1 MALAEFNPVSPEVLE
16 CPFPFYE
23 ALHAEAP
30 VYFVPAMNIAM
41 VSKYDLLQEVV
52 HDPATY
58 SSAMPTGPADLVRQD
73 EADLDPEL
81 REYRRRAQNASRT
94 LLSADPPEHGRY
106 RSIVNKAF
114 AARRVAGMEDYVREI
129 VTGLIDE
136 FIADGKVDLVTQFA
150 DRLPMSVIADQI
162 GVPRKDLAAFKA
174 RADTAIGGIER
185 KLTPEQELT
194 AARAGIEL
202 QKYFL
207 ARAEERRKD
216 PQDDMLTVLA
226 TAELETDEGPRPLN
240 DDEILSILNQ
250 FQVAG
255 KETTAHEIGMAMLL
269 LVENPD
275 QMAAVQAD
283 LSLVPNFIEE
293 ALRMEAPVRSLFRT
307 TTRDVTL
314 GGVDLPKGTTL
325 MLVFAAA
332 NRDEEQFE
340 DHARFDVSRENAKT
354 HVAFS
359 AGPHYCVGSALARL
373 ELRVAF
379 EELLK
384 RMTNIRRDPAY
395 PAPAHTQSY
404 ILRGL
409 TELHL
414 LFDKA

>member
-1 MALAEFNPVSPEVLE
+1 
-16 CPFPFYE
+16 
-23 ALHAEAP
+23 
-30 VYFVPAMNIAM
+30 
-41 VSKYDLLQEVV
+41 
-52 HDPATY
+52 
-58 SSAMPTGPADLVRQD
+58 
-73 EADLDPEL
+73 
-81 REYRRRAQNASRT
+81 
-94 LLSADPPEHGRY
+94 
-106 RSIVNKAF
+106 
-114 AARRVAGMEDYVREI
+114 
-129 VTGLIDE
+129 
-136 FIADGKVDLVTQFA
+136 
-150 DRLPMSVIADQI
+150 
-162 GVPRKDLAAFKA
+162 
-174 RADTAIGGIER
+174 
-185 KLTPEQELT
+185 
-194 AARAGIEL
+194 
-202 QKYFL
+202 
-207 ARAEERRKD
+207 
-216 PQDDMLTVLA
+216 
-226 TAELETDEGPRPLN
+226 
-240 DDEILSILNQ
+240 
-250 FQVAG
+250 
-255 KETTAHEIGMAMLL
+255 
-269 LVENPD
+269 
-275 QMAAVQAD
+275 
-283 LSLVPNFIEE
+283 
-293 ALRMEAPVRSLFRT
+293 MEAPVRSLFRT